1 MMVYM
6 SKKIMEKTELHKIRV
21 NTVIKLYTL
30 VLLFDGPKHG
40 YELMKLLEN
49 KLETKVGPSQVYPF
63 LKQLEREGLLRFK
76 ELKERDKKVYSLTE
90 EGKRF
95 VKDLL
100 ERSIEFLQASI
111 RAVGPNRVCPPSFKD
126 N

>member
-1 MMVYM
+1 MMISM
-6 SKKIMEKTELHKIRV
+6 SKKIMEKTGLHKIRV

-30 VLLFDGPKHG
+30 VLLYDGPKHG

-63 LKQLEREGLLRFK
+63 LKQLENEGLLHSK
-76 ELKERDKKVYSLTE
+76 EFKERDKKVYSLTE
-90 EGKRF
+90 EGKKF

-100 ERSIEFLQASI
+100 ERSIEVLQASI
-111 RAVGPNRVCPPSFKD
+111 KAVGPNKVCPLSND